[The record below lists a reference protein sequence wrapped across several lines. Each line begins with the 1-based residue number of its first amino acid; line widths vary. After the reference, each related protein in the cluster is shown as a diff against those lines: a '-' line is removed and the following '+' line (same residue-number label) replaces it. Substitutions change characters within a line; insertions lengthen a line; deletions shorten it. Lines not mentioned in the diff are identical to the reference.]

1 MHHLGVNLFI
11 NFMKK
16 NKYCCDECGENKE
29 ILTQVSCTLE
39 VIYLCNDCY
48 KSRYSE
54 EVREE
59 IEKENYVIPEF
70 IQN

>member
-1 MHHLGVNLFI
+1 
-11 NFMKK
+11 MKK
-16 NKYCCDECGENKE
+16 NKYNCDGCGENKE

-48 KSRYSE
+48 NNRYSE

>member
-1 MHHLGVNLFI
+1 ME
-11 NFMKK
+11 K
-16 NKYCCDECGENKE
+16 NKYSCDDCGENKE

-39 VIYLCNDCY
+39 VIYLCDDCY
-48 KSRYSE
+48 KNKYSE

>member
-1 MHHLGVNLFI
+1 MN
-11 NFMKK
+11 K
-16 NKYCCDECGENKE
+16 NRYSCDECGENKE

-39 VIYLCNDCY
+39 FIYLCNDCY
-48 KSRYSE
+48 KNIYSE